1 MQQYLLFV
9 LFIVSFVTLGWGK
22 TIDTHPHL
30 KPVKLSKS
38 AINLNEL
45 EPSYW
50 QENAQKYLREK
61 LQRQS
66 NVNNKKA
73 KNIIL
78 FLGDGM
84 SIHTVTAARSY
95 MGDASKQ
102 LVFEKFPYVGLS
114 KTFCVDKQVPDSAST
129 ATGYLTG
136 VKGNYGT
143 IGVNA
148 QVTRFDCELGQDE
161 SLHTQSIAKWAQDSG
176 KWTGLVTTARVTHAS
191 PAGVY
196 AHTANRDWENDAK
209 IFNDS
214 CDPFKNLDIARQLV
228 EWPVGQNLRVILGG
242 GRRNFLNETE
252 LDETELPG
260 QRLDGR
266 NLIEEWLS
274 IKEQENKR
282 AAYVSNKNDLNNL
295 DLENTDYLMGLFASS
310 HCPYHGDL
318 ERDNL
323 KETVPSL
330 SEMTEK
336 AIELLQR
343 SENGYFLFVEGARI
357 DMAHHDTRARRS
369 MEETVEFNKAVEMA
383 LKLTSQEDTLIVVTS
398 DHSHT
403 MTINGYASRQ
413 SDILGLSD
421 DVADDGLPYTIL
433 SYANGPGYDKTFSAK
448 KGRKNLS
455 NKDFTDPKL
464 KYMATVPLVSE
475 THGADDVGI
484 FALGPFAHY
493 FTGNYVQTNLPMLMA
508 RAAQIGPFA

>member
-1 MQQYLLFV
+1 MQYLAAV
-9 LFIVSFVTLGWGK
+9 LLLIVSTLTLSWTK

-30 KPVKLSKS
+30 RPIKINKS
-38 AINLNEL
+38 HTNPNEL
-45 EPSYW
+45 EPDYW
-50 QENAQKYLREK
+50 FDNAQQYLREK
-61 LQRQS
+61 LQRQ
-66 NVNNKKA
+66 NNLNNKKA

-95 MGDASKQ
+95 IRDASEQ
-102 LVFEKFPYVGLS
+102 LAFEKFPYVGLS

-129 ATGYLTG
+129 ATGYLSG

-143 IGVNA
+143 IGVNG

-161 SLHTQSIAKWAQDSG
+161 SLHTQSIAKWAQDAG

-196 AHTANRDWENDAK
+196 AHTANREWENDAK

-214 CDPFKNLDIARQLV
+214 CDPIKNVDIARQLV
-228 EWPVGQNLRVILGG
+228 EWSVGQELRVIMGG
-242 GRRNFLNETE
+242 GRRNFLNETVN
-252 LDETELPG
+252 DETDLPG
-260 QRLDGR
+260 QRSDGR
-266 NLIEEWLS
+266 NLIEEWQLL
-274 IKEQENKR
+274 KQQQNKR
-282 AAYVSNKNDLNNL
+282 AAYVSNKNDLNEL
-295 DLENTDYLMGLFASS
+295 DLANTDYLMGLFTSS

-318 ERDNL
+318 ERENL

-336 AIELLQR
+336 ALELLQR
-343 SENGYFLFVEGARI
+343 SEEGYFLFVEGAKI

-369 MEETVEFNKAVEMA
+369 LEETEEFNKAVEVA
-383 LKLTSQEDTLIVVTS
+383 LKMTSEDETLIVVTS

-421 DVADDGLPYTIL
+421 EMADDGLPYTIL

-448 KGRKNLS
+448 KGRKDLS
-455 NKDFTDPKL
+455 DKDFTDPKR
-464 KYMATVPLVSE
+464 KYMATVPLESE
-475 THGADDVGI
+475 THGSDDVGI

-493 FTGNYVQTNLPMLMA
+493 FSGNYVQTNLPMLMA